1 MRGEY
6 KSRKSI
12 DKKKIG
18 SPPLARGIRCFGSV
32 PKRPHRITPACAGNT
47 HWTMFALG
55 GLWDHPRLRGEYFQ
69 DTENPVL
76 IEGSPPLARGIQK
89 LDSIYDSERGITPAC
104 AGNTITYSFRC
115 GYHRDHPRLRGEYKL
130 LVLPKLDVVGSPPLA
145 RGIRLI

>member
-47 HWTMFALG
+47 APPSKSDGSLK
-55 GLWDHPRLRGEYFQ
+55 DHPRLRGEYFHSSQ
-69 DTENPVL
+69 ALRADG
-76 IEGSPPLARGIQK
+76 GSPPLARGIP
-89 LDSIYDSERGITPAC
+89 LTNTAMVIEERITPAC
-104 AGNTITYSFRC
+104 AGNTERTNISCRNV
-115 GYHRDHPRLRGEYKL
+115 RDHPRLRGEYL
-130 LVLPKLDVVGSPPLA
+130 
-145 RGIRLI
+145 